1 MPSPDRIDEN
11 RIGTMEQV
19 LNIDF
24 LSKKYFNINKR
35 INYMG
40 ISKMEK
46 ANIR

>member
-1 MPSPDRIDEN
+1 
-11 RIGTMEQV
+11 MEQV

-35 INYMG
+35 INDMG

-46 ANIR
+46 TNIR